1 MNTKLK
7 FLSDTKDVS
16 IGLTREKRS
25 VYPLCYF
32 TNSTKSVTPIQTVA
46 CAWVGLLSI
55 EKPFKEGLPIDII
68 RNDWIPISKQL
79 GQILQY
85 CESENHEYPVL
96 AYLNKCLWIGFE
108 SDLRELGAKEYNEL

>member
-25 VYPLCYF
+25 VYPMSYF
-32 TNSTKSVTPIQTVA
+32 IFGSKAKPIQTVA
-46 CAWVGLLSI
+46 CAWIGILSI
-55 EKPFKEGLPIDII
+55 EKLFKEGLPVDII
-68 RNDWIPISKQL
+68 RNNWLPISKQV
-79 GQILQY
+79 GQILDH
-85 CESENHEYPVL
+85 CEKNDHEYPVI

-108 SDLRELGAKEYNEL
+108 KDLRELGAREYNEL